1 MPLMILWNPIQRK
14 VQGMKQQR
22 VMVMHQLYSTTHL
35 LCWFQENPLGH
46 CWGQNTAVVDNEI
59 GGTSDSNSECLGW
72 GFLC

>member
-1 MPLMILWNPIQRK
+1 MNLLSPNQRK
-14 VQGMKQQR
+14 VQGKKQQQ
-22 VMVMHQLYSTTHL
+22 VMAMHQLYSISHL